1 MGVRNLV
8 EFVFGASVVLGCPI
22 AGICLAAWVLRP
34 VDRAARLRQAPAQFT
49 LADVLCLFFLA
60 ALPTGC
66 LRWMAG
72 GMAED
77 GVGCFT
83 VFAWTACGLLWWTA
97 VQTLS
102 RAGITHTGH
111 RAALLT
117 LVVPTTLL
125 GAVMI
130 PVLTLLI
137 VSDSGGGRVFP
148 SAVSLGLAIL
158 ADLAACAAAYGCGR
172 YVRWLLAHR
181 AGGAL
186 VGGSPPAAQGE
197 AGVEDGNPPPA

>member
-1 MGVRNLV
+1 MGFLRVN
-8 EFVFGASVVLGCPI
+8 EVVLGLAAIVGCPV
-22 AGICLAAWVLRP
+22 AGICLAVWVLRP

-49 LADVLCLFFLA
+49 LADFLCLFYLA

-72 GMAED
+72 GMGEG
-77 GVGCFT
+77 GVGCFA

-111 RAALLT
+111 RAALLAF
-117 LVVPTTLL
+117 VVPTTVL

-137 VSDSGGGRVFP
+137 VTDSGGGRVFP
-148 SAVSLGLAIL
+148 SAAALGLAIL
-158 ADLAACAAAYGCGR
+158 ADLAAGAAVYGCGR
-172 YVRWLLAHR
+172 YVRWLVAHR
-181 AGGAL
+181 AGGSL
-186 VGGSPPAAQGE
+186 LGGSPRAAQGE
-197 AGVEDGNPPPA
+197 QGVQDG